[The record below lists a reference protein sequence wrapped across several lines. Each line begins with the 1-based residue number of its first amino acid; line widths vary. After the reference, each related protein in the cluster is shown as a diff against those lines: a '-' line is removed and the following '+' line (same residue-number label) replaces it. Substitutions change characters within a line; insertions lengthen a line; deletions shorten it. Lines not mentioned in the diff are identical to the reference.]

1 MVVNIIY
8 VTAGLICIFVLI
20 AVLLQ
25 PPSKKTKPR
34 KKRQNQKGP
43 EEELEDWKT
52 TSMKLEETL
61 YALRRELV
69 DAQKRE
75 QTLQREL
82 TLQQEKYQKLQE
94 KLHQERSWKDKE
106 MAEMDRKTDAI
117 NVLQQDLKKI
127 EEQLEEEHGSRLQ
140 AERESRE
147 QKQIIQEA
155 KDARR
160 SLEAQVAKANN
171 QIDVLRQE
179 IMELRAMNEKLSK
192 KHDDTTWV
200 AKTEYVKLKQE
211 LTEKEKELTRL
222 KRRVEG
228 EWR

>member
-1 MVVNIIY
+1 

-25 PPSKKTKPR
+25 PPDKKAKPR

-43 EEELEDWKT
+43 EEELESWKT
-52 TSMKLEETL
+52 ASLKLEETL
-61 YALRRELV
+61 YALRRELQ

-75 QTLQREL
+75 QSLQREL
-82 TLQQEKYQKLQE
+82 IVQQEKYQKLQE

-106 MAEMDRKTDAI
+106 AAEIDRKTDVV
-117 NVLQQDLKKI
+117 NLLHQDLKKA
-127 EEQLEEEHGSRLQ
+127 EGQLEQEHGGRLR

-147 QKQIIQEA
+147 QKQFIQEA
-155 KDARR
+155 KDVRR
-160 SLEAQVAKANN
+160 SLETQLAKANN
-171 QIDVLRQE
+171 QIEVMRQE
-179 IMELRAMNEKLSK
+179 FIELRVMNEKLSK

-222 KRRVEG
+222 RRRVEN
-228 EWR
+228 ELR